1 VAVYCFLVRCQ
12 YYFSHLIVESISNAG
27 GLGFN
32 GYDEDKNAKWDL
44 VQNVDVYKFELGTNI
59 REQTLAWN
67 ITTQTWLKRV
77 VYERFKWSPVFFTCL
92 VSAVWHGFYPGY
104 YYSFL
109 LVGLVTVGAR
119 KIRILL
125 WHHFQEPQWVKL
137 IYDIASTLLTNIG
150 KDLVVLSFWMLTLEN
165 VHALWSNYNYC
176 MFFPVILVTI
186 LLPNK
191 RRAKSHQA

>member
-67 ITTQTWLKRV
+67 ITTQTWLKR
-77 VYERFKWSPVFFTCL
+77 
-92 VSAVWHGFYPGY
+92 
-104 YYSFL
+104 
-109 LVGLVTVGAR
+109 
-119 KIRILL
+119 
-125 WHHFQEPQWVKL
+125 
-137 IYDIASTLLTNIG
+137 LTN
-150 KDLVVLSFWMLTLEN
+150 
-165 VHALWSNYNYC
+165 SNCDITY
-176 MFFPVILVTI
+176 
-186 LLPNK
+186 
-191 RRAKSHQA
+191 